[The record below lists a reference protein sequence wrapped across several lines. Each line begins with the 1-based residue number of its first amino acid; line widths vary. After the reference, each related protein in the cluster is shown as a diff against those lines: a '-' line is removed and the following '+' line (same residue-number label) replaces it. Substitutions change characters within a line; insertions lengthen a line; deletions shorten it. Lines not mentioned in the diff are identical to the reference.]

1 MRKVDGRFLVSQP
14 ALRPALA
21 AGSSGLA
28 GGGGL
33 TDEIRIGFV
42 PLIDAAPVICAHEL
56 GYFRDEG
63 LEVSLH
69 QQIGW
74 GNVRDKL
81 IYGQLHAGHTLFG
94 MPPASVLKR
103 DRYPEP
109 LVSLMALGTGGDMIT
124 LSWTLIGAG
133 VDSPASLARWVRSR
147 PRDNPPTLGH
157 VFSCSVHHYL
167 LREWLSSGGVD
178 PDRDVRLC
186 VLPPPQMPGH
196 VTGGY
201 LDGYCAGEPWNTVVG
216 FHGSGKIVAVTT
228 DIVPAH
234 PDKVLAVR
242 SRWLEGHPEVAAAMV
257 RAVLRAC
264 AFCSDPAHYLRLSE
278 MLSRP
283 HYIGVAAELIFK
295 GLSAGEKVRSCA
307 PQTTFPS
314 VTHAAWL
321 VGQMVRWG
329 HVPPDTDINS
339 VARRSIASAAYRAAA
354 AQVGVECPPSDA
366 PPMRLRNGWFNVQQ
380 KAGAG

>member
-1 MRKVDGRFLVSQP
+1 MP
-14 ALRPALA
+14 A
-21 AGSSGLA
+21 AGPGLA
-28 GGGGL
+28 GGSS
-33 TDEIRIGFV
+33 DELRIGFV
-42 PLIDAAPVICAHEL
+42 PLIDAAPVICALEL
-56 GYFRDEG
+56 GYFKDEG
-63 LEVSLH
+63 LAVTLH

-103 DRYPEP
+103 ERYPEP

-124 LSWTLIGAG
+124 LSWSLIGAG
-133 VDSPASLARWVRSR
+133 VDSPASLARWLRSR
-147 PRDNPPTLGH
+147 PRDKPPTLGH

-167 LREWLSSGGVD
+167 LREWLASGGVD

-242 SRWLEGHPEVAAAMV
+242 SRWLEGHPQVAAAMV

-264 AFCSDPAHYLRLSE
+264 RFCSDPAHYLQLSE

-283 HYIGVAAELIFK
+283 HYIGVAAELILK

-307 PQTTFPS
+307 PSTTFPS

-329 HVPPDTDINS
+329 HVPADTDVAA
-339 VARRSIASAAYRAAA
+339 VARRSIASASYRAAA
-354 AQVGVECPPSDA
+354 AQAGVECPPSDA
-366 PPMRLRNGWFNVQQ
+366 PPMRLRDGWFNLQEATGDG
-380 KAGAG
+380 KAASRPANAPRKY

>member
-1 MRKVDGRFLVSQP
+1 MRRVDGRFVVAQP
-14 ALRPALA
+14 GSGRMPA
-21 AGSSGLA
+21 AGVPGSPGR
-28 GGGGL
+28 GGSI
-33 TDEIRIGFV
+33 DEIRIGFV
-42 PLIDAAPVICAHEL
+42 PLIDAAPVISAHEL
-56 GYFRDEG
+56 GYFKDEG
-63 LEVSLH
+63 LDVSLH

-103 DRYPEP
+103 ERYPEP

-133 VDSPASLARWVRSR
+133 VDSPPSLARWLRSR
-147 PRDNPPTLGH
+147 SKERPPTLGH

-167 LREWLSSGGVD
+167 LREWLASGGVD

-242 SRWLEGHPEVAAAMV
+242 RRWLDAHPRVGEALV

-264 AFCSDPAHYLRLSE
+264 GFCSDPAHYLPLSE

-283 HYIGVAAELIFK
+283 HYIGVAPELILK

-329 HVPPDTDINS
+329 HVPGDTDVNA
-339 VARRSIASAAYRAAA
+339 VARRSIASEAYRSAA
-354 AQVGVECPPSDA
+354 AQIGVECPPSDA
-366 PPMRLRNGWFNVQQ
+366 PPMRLRNGWFSLQEHT
-380 KAGAG
+380 KH